1 MNITK
6 ESLEQ
11 EMEYYQ
17 RKIGKYETN
26 PEYVDPACSLMQ
38 AKEILEKL
46 IKEYNRTYKIY

>member
-6 ESLEQ
+6 ESLE
-11 EMEYYQ
+11 EEIEYYR
-17 RKIGKYETN
+17 RKIGKYKTN
-26 PEYVDPACSLMQ
+26 PEYVDPVCSLMQ

>member
-6 ESLEQ
+6 ESLE
-11 EMEYYQ
+11 EEIEYYQ

-46 IKEYNRTYKIY
+46 IKEYNTSYKLW